1 MIIRPS
7 NISLSGISNSKSK
20 ERLEKPIEAI
30 AIATYTSFSSFLKM
44 ALSCHSFLTLL
55 NGKFNRDYLFD

>member
-44 ALSCHSFLTLL
+44 ALSCHPS
-55 NGKFNRDYLFD
+55 